1 MASVRLDNVS
11 KRFGTSVAVAG
22 LDLEIE
28 DGTYC
33 VLVGPS
39 GCGKSTTLRM
49 IAGLDDPTTGTI
61 AINGQRVDALPPHR
75 RDVAFVFQGYA
86 LYPHLS
92 VADNLAFG
100 LYRRREHASRARA
113 IVSPGY
119 RTERRRESES
129 IESRVREVA
138 EQLELT
144 ELLTRKPAELSGG
157 QQQRVAL
164 GRALVR
170 EPQVFLLDE
179 PLSNLDARL
188 RGRTREE
195 LARLQR
201 RVRGTFVH
209 VTHDQEE
216 ALALADRI
224 VVMAE
229 GAVQQNGTP
238 AEIHARP
245 ANRFVASFVGQPA
258 MRFVEG
264 RIDADGGKRSC
275 FDGDG
280 LRVALNGRT
289 ARSGAAVLGLRPSD
303 LELARPGAELARV
316 EAAHEE
322 SAHFESVDLGTARVV
337 AIQDFGDHLDLEL
350 ETPSGARLAA
360 RTTRRALSATGLAA
374 TAGEEVLL
382 CAECAALHLFEIG
395 PFGARLGDAVPA
407 SATS

>member
-1 MASVRLDNVS
+1 MASVRLESVT
-11 KRFGTSVAVAG
+11 KEFGASVAVAG
-22 LDLEIE
+22 IDLEIE

-39 GCGKSTTLRM
+39 GCGKSTTLRL
-49 IAGLDDPTTGTI
+49 IAGLDDPTSGSI
-61 AINGQRVDALPPHR
+61 AIDGQRVDDLPPHR

-100 LYRRREHASRARA
+100 LRRRREHGNRARA
-113 IVSPGY
+113 LVSPGY
-119 RTERRRESES
+119 RTKCRSESEA
-129 IESRVREVA
+129 IEARVRDVA

-144 ELLTRKPAELSGG
+144 ALLARKPFELSGG

-170 EPQVFLLDE
+170 DPKVFLLDE

-238 AEIHARP
+238 AQIHARP

-264 RIDADGGKRSC
+264 RVEADGPRRCWFEG
-275 FDGDG
+275 GE
-280 LRVALNGRT
+280 LRVHLWHA
-289 ARSGAAVLGLRPSD
+289 ADPAAAAVLGVRPSD
-303 LELARPGAELARV
+303 LELAAVGAPELGERRATTIGSARIV
-316 EAAHEE
+316 ELH
-322 SAHFESVDLGTARVV
+322 
-337 AIQDFGDHLDLEL
+337 DFGDHLDLEL
-350 ETPSGARLAA
+350 ATAGAAELAV
-360 RTTRRALSATGLAA
+360 RTTRRALAAAGLDAA
-374 TAGEEVLL
+374 RGGEVLL
-382 CAECAALHLFEIG
+382 RAEPDALHLFAPG
-395 PFGARLGDAVPA
+395 PFGARLGGGADER
-407 SATS
+407 STTSS

>member
-1 MASVRLDNVS
+1 MASVRLENVT
-11 KRFGTSVAVAG
+11 KHFGTSVAVAG
-22 LDLEIE
+22 IDLEIE

-39 GCGKSTTLRM
+39 GCGKSTTLRL
-49 IAGLDDPTTGTI
+49 IAGLDEPTSGTI
-61 AINGQRVDALPPHR
+61 AIDGRRVEDLPPHR

-100 LYRRREHASRARA
+100 LRRRREHGSRARA
-113 IVSPGY
+113 LVSPDY
-119 RTERRRESES
+119 RTRHRSESEA
-129 IESRVREVA
+129 IAARVRDVA

-144 ELLTRKPAELSGG
+144 ELLARKPFELSGG

-170 EPQVFLLDE
+170 DPKVFLLDE

-188 RGRTREE
+188 RSRTRDE
-195 LARLQR
+195 LVRLQR

-238 AEIHARP
+238 AQIHARP

-258 MRFVEG
+258 MRFVAG
-264 RIDADGGKRSC
+264 RVER
-275 FDGDG
+275 DGDG
-280 LRVALNGRT
+280 AQRCSFEGGGLRVRLGAP
-289 ARSGAAVLGLRPSD
+289 AVPAAAAVLGVRPSD
-303 LELARPGAELARV
+303 LELAAFGTSQPAGGGAT
-316 EAAHEE
+316 
-322 SAHFESVDLGTARVV
+322 DIGTARLVEV
-337 AIQDFGDHLDLEL
+337 HDFGDHLDLEL
-350 ETPSGARLAA
+350 ATAGDARLAV
-360 RTTRRALSATGLAA
+360 RTTRRALAA
-374 TAGEEVLL
+374 AELDGAPGGEVLL
-382 CAECAALHLFEIG
+382 RAAPDALHLFEPG
-395 PFGARLGDAVPA
+395 EFGARLGGGADERPA
-407 SATS
+407 T